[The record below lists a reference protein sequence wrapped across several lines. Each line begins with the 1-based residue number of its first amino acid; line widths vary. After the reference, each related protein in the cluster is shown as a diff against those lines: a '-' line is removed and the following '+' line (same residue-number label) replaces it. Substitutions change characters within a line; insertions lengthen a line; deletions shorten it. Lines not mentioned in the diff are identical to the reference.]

1 MLFLQFSK
9 KDTGI
14 YEVILKDD
22 RGKDISELKLT
33 DKGQSPFCMLQSKQP
48 VCEVEAIQTAACIT
62 FP

>member
-33 DKGQSPFCMLQSKQP
+33 DKGQSPFCML
-48 VCEVEAIQTAACIT
+48 
-62 FP
+62 